1 MDKYFENMAVN
12 TFKELAIDTFKWM
25 ITILPDFVGYSTLV
39 AGVLVMLSTIA
50 GKGMLK
56 PLGIYC
62 SLLIFSICMLGSV

>member
-1 MDKYFENMAVN
+1 MSDFFESMATN
-12 TFKELAIDTFKWM
+12 TFRELAIDTLRW
-25 ITILPDFVGYSTLV
+25 IINILPDIVGYATL
-39 AGVLVMLSTIA
+39 ATGVFIMLSTIA